1 MNFKK
6 IAAMLSIFVASS
18 YATAQTFTVEYRAI
32 ANQSN
37 SQSIHAELKVTNT
50 GAQSASLSALS
61 VQYYFTKEGTSP
73 MTGVSDY
80 ASVLGPNYRDITSNV
95 AVAFDATKINVTFGS
110 TSGVLLSGETVQFTL
125 RAFKDDWSQQNQS
138 NDASFNGSLTNFT
151 PVTTIT
157 VNGGATNV
165 PITGLIKN
173 KAGIP
178 IAGAKVKYSG
188 GEATTAANGTF
199 TLNSTI
205 TTDTPITVSAPGYAD
220 FSNVYKPTSG
230 KILIHAT
237 LLPIAVTAT
246 INPAVAN
253 TVATPGGAAIVFPAM
268 SGITEQLSV
277 SLTHIRAN
285 TRDILSAP
293 GNFSAVTTTGS
304 QVMLISQGM
313 LDVVIKGVQTGQ
325 IYSLANK
332 GPFTLKIPASI
343 PSTAPATIPLWFY
356 NTATGKWQEE
366 GSAILTNGI
375 YEGSVTHFSTW
386 NVDSPICTING
397 TCACINATVNDP
409 SNINLANPNHEY
421 SITAEGSGWSKT
433 VNATTAQINPINILN
448 VPTGTARVTVT
459 NLTTGWRG
467 TLENTVTAGPSCTNF
482 PIISLV
488 QVSINGSTRNACGGT
503 SIAGATVELLN
514 VSNQLVASTTTDSNG
529 SYVFASVGLAPEL
542 NYSIRITHPNFVT
555 AVVNNVQVTDDQ
567 TLTINNV
574 LNVPNDGVT
583 GTLTGRVLSAVNG
596 LPLTNVA
603 YEVRAGVNNLNGA
616 IVASGVTDAAGQYTH
631 NLPRGNYTVRAFNN
645 DGEGVAVG
653 VSAACPTITP
663 NIVIGPAIPGLR
675 IIMSWQGNPND
686 LDSYLSGPGYRI
698 NFQNVGTPNGPAN
711 LNIDARGGNTV
722 EVITINQEQANTPYT
737 FAVHDFS
744 NGSSNNSMALS
755 NSGVSV
761 TVVRNGVVTNVFNI
775 TPNRGATLWRVF
787 TMTNGVITPVD
798 TLTYESILNNI

>member
-1 MNFKK
+1 MNLKK
-6 IAAMLSIFVASS
+6 IAAMLSLFVAST
-18 YATAQTFTVEYRAI
+18 YAAAQTFTVEYKPL
-32 ANQSN
+32 ANLSN
-37 SQSIHAELKVTNT
+37 SQQIHAELKVTNT
-50 GAQSASLSALS
+50 GSQSASLSALS

-80 ASVLGPNYRDITSNV
+80 AAVLGPNYRVITSNV
-95 AVAFDATKINVTFGS
+95 AFAFDTTKINVTFGS
-110 TSGVLLSGETVQFTL
+110 TSGTLLSGETLQFQL
-125 RAFKDDWSQQNQS
+125 RAHKNDWSYQTQS
-138 NDASFNGSLTNFT
+138 NDASFNGSITNFT

-157 VNGGATNV
+157 VNGGANV
-165 PITGLIKN
+165 PISGLIKN

-199 TLNSTI
+199 TLNSNI

-237 LLPIAVTAT
+237 LLPIEVTTT

-253 TVATPGGAAIVFPAM
+253 TVTTPGGAAIVFPAM

-293 GNFSAVTTTGS
+293 GNFSAVTSTGS
-304 QVMLISQGM
+304 QVMLTSQGM
-313 LDVVIKGVQTGQ
+313 LDVVVKGVQTGQ
-325 IYSLANK
+325 IYSLDNK

-366 GSAILTNGI
+366 GSATLANGI
-375 YEGSVTHFSTW
+375 YQGSVTHFSTW

-397 TCACINATVNDP
+397 TCACITATVSDP
-409 SNINLANPNHEY
+409 SNISLANPDHEY
-421 SITAEGSGWSKT
+421 TITAEGSGWSKT
-433 VNATTAQINPINILN
+433 INATTAQINPINILN

-459 NLTTGWRG
+459 NRTTGWRG

-488 QVSINGSTRNACGGT
+488 QVSINGSTRNACGGV
-503 SIAGATVELLN
+503 SITGATVELLN
-514 VSNQLVASTTTDSNG
+514 VSNQLVASTTTDSTG

-583 GTLTGRVLSAVNG
+583 GTLTGRVLNAVDG
-596 LPLTNVA
+596 LPLANVS
-603 YEVRAGVNNLNGA
+603 YEVRAGVNNLAGP
-616 IVASGVTDAAGQYTH
+616 IVASGLTDANGQYT
-631 NLPRGNYTVRAFNN
+631 NSLPRGNYTVRAFNN
-645 DGEGVAVG
+645 VGEGVAVG

-663 NIVIGPAIPGLR
+663 NIVIGPVIPGLR

-686 LDSYLSGPGYRI
+686 LDSYLRGPGYRI
-698 NFQNVGTPNGPAN
+698 NYQNRNAADGSAS
-711 LNIDARGGNTV
+711 LNIDAMNGNTV
-722 EVITINQEQANTPYT
+722 EVVTITQEQANTPYT
-737 FAVHDFS
+737 FAVHDYT
-744 NGSSNNSMALS
+744 NRGLNNSMALS

-761 TVVRNGVVTNVFNI
+761 TIVRNGIVTNTFNI
-775 TPNRGATLWRVF
+775 TANSGGTLWRVF

-798 TLTYESILNNI
+798 TLAYEANTNNI